1 MSDKK
6 ETKKK
11 GFFSK
16 LLGRSD
22 AIDADQKLEK
32 AEVLKGSAPKSDN
45 DSETS
50 SVKSSAGSLKRI
62 VSFF

>member
-1 MSDKK
+1 MSDTK

-22 AIDADQKLEK
+22 AVDANKEPEK
-32 AEVLKGSAPKSDN
+32 PEDLKGSAPKSDN

-50 SVKSSAGSLKRI
+50 SACLLYTSPSPRDPT
-62 VSFF
+62 